1 MDQGGL
7 VWLFILIRPASNGN
21 FQPQSNQLELGFEL
35 RFPALIDF
43 QLESSLKG
51 SVHSLLISTCFL
63 CVKRNLNF
71 YVNLN
76 FLFCL

>member
-7 VWLFILIRPASNGN
+7 VWLFILIQPTSNGN
-21 FQPQSNQLELGFEL
+21 FQPQSNQFEL

-51 SVHSLLISTCFL
+51 SVYSLLISTCFL